1 MLELM
6 LSRLVMSICAMLV
19 LLALAP
25 LCVQL
30 PSGIAGQPDATLD
43 ELESRFEEVAAAPGE
58 ATLAIEMGDYLE
70 EGDLL
75 LLYPSALSLVGNDGQ
90 SIRPLPGEFRIT
102 MAHGDEEHVLDK
114 AVLDQHSSLY
124 LSKHRSADGMTLEAH
139 IENLAATSATFSP
152 NTSTSAR
159 VL

>member
-1 MLELM
+1 MLEFM

-25 LCVQL
+25 ACLQP
-30 PSGIAGQPDATLD
+30 PSEIVDRPEASID
-43 ELESRFEEVAAAPGE
+43 ELESRFDEVVAAPGE
-58 ATLAIEMGDYLE
+58 ATLVIEMGDYLE

-75 LLYPSALSLVGNDGQ
+75 FIYPMAISLVGNDGQ
-90 SIRPLPGEFRIT
+90 SSRPLPEEYRIT
-102 MAHGDEEHVLDK
+102 MVHGDEEQLLDS
-114 AVLDQHSSLY
+114 AVLDQHSSLHLY
-124 LSKHRSADGMTLEAH
+124 KHRSADGMTLEAH
-139 IENLAATSATFSP
+139 IENLAVTSATFSP